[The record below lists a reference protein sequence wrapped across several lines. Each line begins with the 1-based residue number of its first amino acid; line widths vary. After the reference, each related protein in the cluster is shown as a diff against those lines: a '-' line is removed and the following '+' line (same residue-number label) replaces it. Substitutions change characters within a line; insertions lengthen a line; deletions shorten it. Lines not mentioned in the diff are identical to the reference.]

1 MNKQYG
7 NPVRGMWF
15 EDFVIDS
22 YMHTVGRTISESDI
36 NLFGGLTG
44 DLYELHTNEEYARTT
59 PFGGRIAH
67 GMLGLAIMH
76 GLICRT
82 LHVEGTGMAMLGWD
96 KVRHIA
102 PIRIGDTVHTRWRA
116 TDKRESRSHPEGGVV
131 VEWLELINQRDEVV
145 LQGQYTS
152 MVRKRHT

>member
-1 MNKQYG
+1 MNKQFG
-7 NPVRGMWF
+7 KPVRGMWF

-59 PFGGRIAH
+59 PFGARIAH

-152 MVRKRHT
+152 MVRKRPT

>member
-1 MNKQYG
+1 MNTPTGK
-7 NPVRGMWF
+7 PVRGMWF
-15 EDFVIDS
+15 EDFVIDAPMFS
-22 YMHTVGRTISESDI
+22 SGRTICESDI
-36 NLFGGLTG
+36 NLFGGLSG
-44 DLYELHTNEEYARTT
+44 DLYELHTNDAYARTT
-59 PFGGRIAH
+59 PFGGRIAQ
-67 GMLGLAIMH
+67 GMLGLAVMH

-116 TDKRESRSHPEGGVV
+116 TSKRESRSHPEAGIV
-131 VEWLELINQRDEVV
+131 VEWLELLNQRDEVV

-152 MVRKRHT
+152 MVRKRPA